1 MRSGIIAKK
10 MGMTRIFNDDGQ
22 QIPVTVLRL
31 EKLQVVAQKTV
42 DKDGYFAVKLGAGS
56 VKAKNCNKSLRGQFS
71 ISKVEPKRKLKE
83 FRVSQDNLIDIGKE
97 INASHYVEG
106 QYVDVSGLSIG
117 KGFAGAMKR
126 HNFSGLRASH
136 GVSISHRSHGSTG
149 QCQDPGRVFK
159 GKKMAGHMG
168 DCNVTIQNLRVVK
181 TDPEKGIILIKG
193 AVPGAKGGWVT
204 LKDSIKKKLPDNIP
218 FPTANKQ
225 KTESTIN
232 NLSINNPGTS
242 ENNNSDNQNKIENE
256 VAETSTSESSNI
268 KNDNMDQK
276 NEN

>member
-1 MRSGIIAKK
+1 
-10 MGMTRIFNDDGQ
+10 
-22 QIPVTVLRL
+22 
-31 EKLQVVAQKTV
+31 
-42 DKDGYFAVKLGAGS
+42 
-56 VKAKNCNKSLRGQFS
+56 
-71 ISKVEPKRKLKE
+71 
-83 FRVSQDNLIDIGKE
+83 
-97 INASHYVEG
+97 
-106 QYVDVSGLSIG
+106 
-117 KGFAGAMKR
+117 MKR

-218 FPTANKQ
+218 FPT
-225 KTESTIN
+225 
-232 NLSINNPGTS
+232 
-242 ENNNSDNQNKIENE
+242 SDK
-256 VAETSTSESSNI
+256 
-268 KNDNMDQK
+268 KK
-276 NEN
+276 

>member
-1 MRSGIIAKK
+1 M
-10 MGMTRIFNDDGQ
+10 
-22 QIPVTVLRL
+22 
-31 EKLQVVAQKTV
+31 
-42 DKDGYFAVKLGAGS
+42 
-56 VKAKNCNKSLRGQFS
+56 
-71 ISKVEPKRKLKE
+71 
-83 FRVSQDNLIDIGKE
+83 
-97 INASHYVEG
+97 
-106 QYVDVSGLSIG
+106 
-117 KGFAGAMKR
+117 
-126 HNFSGLRASH
+126 
-136 GVSISHRSHGSTG
+136 SISHRSHGSTG

-218 FPTANKQ
+218 FPTANEQ

-232 NLSINNPGTS
+232 NLSTNNPGTS
-242 ENNNSDNQNKIENE
+242 TNNKSDNESIIENE

-268 KNDNMDQK
+268 KNDDMDQK